1 MNFHPPD
8 LRELARKN
16 PGRGLGWHAYAEAWL
31 TFPLGKVLD
40 YGCGSGVFASR
51 VINRAEE
58 YWGAEVDDDA
68 LAEAAK
74 VPGLHPVRIQPDA
87 PLPFDA
93 DAFDTVLILEV
104 IEHVADER
112 LVLGELLRVLKPGG
126 LMLLTT
132 PHKGLLTFLDP
143 ANFKVVAPRLH
154 RWVYCTLLRRR
165 AYYEARFGDER
176 RRRTGLFG
184 SLAAENPWHRHYRVR
199 DLLKRRPPPPP
210 RGGRPSCPSH
220 TGFISRRCAPSGC
233 LRESCAC

>member
-1 MNFHPPD
+1 M
-8 LRELARKN
+8 
-16 PGRGLGWHAYAEAWL
+16 
-31 TFPLGKVLD
+31 FPLGKVLD

-68 LAEAAK
+68 LADAAK
-74 VPGLHPVRIQPDA
+74 VPGLRPVRIQPDA

-112 LVLGELLRVLKPGG
+112 FVLGELLRVLKPGG
-126 LMLLTT
+126 LMLLST

-143 ANFKVVAPRLH
+143 ANFKVVTPRLH
-154 RWVYCTLLRRR
+154 RRVYGALLRRR

-176 RRRTGLFG
+176 RRRTDLFG
-184 SLAAENPWHRHYRVR
+184 SLAAENPWYRHYR
-199 DLLKRRPPPPP
+199 
-210 RGGRPSCPSH
+210 
-220 TGFISRRCAPSGC
+220 SGIC
-233 LRESCAC
+233 